1 MKIKEIF
8 HRATEYNYAF
18 CKKKYAFS
26 EKKYAFSNFNYAKN
40 DLQTIYKH
48 LTHSLLTGFLLMITS

>member
-18 CKKKYAFS
+18 CKKKYDFS
-26 EKKYAFSNFNYAKN
+26 EKKHVFRKKKFALPIYLYDFNK
-40 DLQTIYKH
+40 
-48 LTHSLLTGFLLMITS
+48 